1 MTYEELVEKV
11 TKYYEGAS
19 AKRVD
24 EHVAIQVN
32 VEGEA
37 EGAFYIEIAN
47 NFIDVQPFEYFDRDV
62 MVVTTAEVLS
72 NIADG
77 KLSVNDAYADG
88 KLRAVAGD
96 AAKVLALTAIEVKK
110 AKKTAAKKTTAKT
123 ATKTTD
129 KKTTT
134 KAAAKKAEAEAA
146 VAAKKAAAANTAP
159 ANAAPAASTVSAA
172 PASAGT
178 N

>member
-134 KAAAKKAEAEAA
+134 KAAAKKAEPAKTEVKAEAKKTEPA
-146 VAAKKAAAANTAP
+146 KTATKTTAKKTTAKK
-159 ANAAPAASTVSAA
+159 T
-172 PASAGT
+172 T
-178 N
+178 K

>member
-123 ATKTTD
+123 ATKTTA
-129 KKTTT
+129 KKTT
-134 KAAAKKAEAEAA
+134 AKKTT
-146 VAAKKAAAANTAP
+146 K
-159 ANAAPAASTVSAA
+159 
-172 PASAGT
+172 
-178 N
+178 